1 MERRESW
8 EGREGVEGLLGIAG
22 GWVRWASDGSS
33 GDDMALS
40 VMRGLP
46 EEETLPD
53 DCQWS
58 SAAGDSEDAADVCES
73 SLGGVL
79 VDDGRLLTCCCDD
92 RLDLLGALTAKLTDG
107 LLCAGSSSLLSV
119 SS

>member
-8 EGREGVEGLLGIAG
+8 EGREGVEGLLGVAG
-22 GWVRWASDGSS
+22 GWMRWASDGRS

-40 VMRGLP
+40 LMRGPP
-46 EEETLPD
+46 EEETLPG

-58 SAAGDSEDAADVCES
+58 SGAGDSEDAADVYES

-79 VDDGRLLTCCCDD
+79 VDDGRPYEVVFNRKPNYKRIPSTV
-92 RLDLLGALTAKLTDG
+92 GA
-107 LLCAGSSSLLSV
+107 
-119 SS
+119 